1 MIDELR
7 LKVNAFTETEREY
20 QELRIENKYLAV
32 QVQILLQKMMDDTT
46 IGDKE
51 DIVGFGSVDEFQ
63 NQN

>member
-1 MIDELR
+1 M
-7 LKVNAFTETEREY
+7 
-20 QELRIENKYLAV
+20 RIENKYLAV

-51 DIVGFGSVDEFQ
+51 DVVGFGSVDELQ